1 MNDRIRLQRKKKPT
15 TPIIPNP
22 LLSSPDRS
30 TGVAPS
36 TDLVFSSHD
45 LSRVSPR
52 YQAKLKISQ
61 PGDTQE
67 QEADKV
73 ALQVLST
80 SDSALQQQSTPQSAY
95 EQIQAKY
102 SVQRNADSDSAA
114 SGDIES
120 KLHSRQ
126 GGGSPLS
133 DDVQNFMEPRFGA
146 DFSHVTVHTDGEAVQ
161 MAQSMGA
168 QAFTYGSD
176 VYFGAG
182 KSPGNNEL
190 TAHELTHVVQQT
202 GAVQRQPDPKA
213 DNPTPDVN
221 APWQETEN
229 LKGNPPVRDRSNPPN
244 KNIIEDEA
252 VYQQRLEAARAAL
265 ERQRQRVA
273 PGGMLLDK
281 NSTIIDYRYWFAK
294 VYGFV
299 TENEIN
305 FAESKAYYYPSY
317 VLASVLYF
325 EKIYEDNFNAF
336 NEGAKVEDH
345 WKTAF
350 EEAAKQKKLTDES
363 FKIMQ
368 DPKNSAH
375 NGAGPLI
382 INAQTQSVL
391 GAAKSLVSSMQ
402 AHIRYDLPRAEA
414 WVFNTYYSQ
423 FPSAKLKDFQ
433 PDFMSMSGVFDNAA
447 RSMNEDMASKLGL
460 PVDLVPQLM
469 QDTVMRNLFDADMAT
484 ERADTWHRAEELVD
498 NKLAG
503 NDPYQLQ
510 NGQLQGNVTSSDNQS
525 GLQNLPTQ
533 GLRPTMTDSAPS
545 LSDTEIRKSLASMSD
560 SDIAKLPATQKVQMI
575 RRLLKGWTGGEDE
588 ATILRMLNA
597 SKTSG
602 DLTIVIDGADAWDM
616 MYASDGA
623 SSKKL
628 REFFKEIY
636 YSRTAQQTALR
647 LIRKCLDGET
657 AEWEEEMVA
666 DLLEKRDDR
675 RSIVEEIGNIYG
687 GPSKQD
693 DKNFKNGLYK
703 LEWQLD
709 GAEETT
715 VTQLFGSSGLSWTK
729 F

>member
-1 MNDRIRLQRKKKPT
+1 MTERIRLQRKKKPIL
-15 TPIIPNP
+15 PIITNP
-22 LLSSPDRS
+22 LLTSPER
-30 TGVAPS
+30 S
-36 TDLVFSSHD
+36 TDLASSTDAASSNHD
-45 LSRVSPR
+45 LSRISPR
-52 YQAKLKISQ
+52 YQAKLQIGE
-61 PGDTQE
+61 PGDTHE
-67 QEADKV
+67 QEADKF
-73 ALQVLST
+73 ALQVMST
-80 SDSALQQQSTPQSAY
+80 SDSALQQQTTSRPAH
-95 EQIQAKY
+95 ELIQAKY
-102 SVQRNADSDSAA
+102 SVQRLADRDSAA
-114 SGDIES
+114 SGEIEN

-133 DDVQNFMEPRFGA
+133 DDVQNFMEPRIGA
-146 DFSHVTVHTDGEAVQ
+146 DFSHVKVHTDGEAVQ
-161 MAQSMGA
+161 MAENLGA

-202 GAVQRQPDPKA
+202 GAVQRQSAKPKT
-213 DNPTPDVN
+213 DLPTSDVN

-229 LKGNPPVRDRSNPPN
+229 LKGNPPVRDRLNPPN
-244 KNIIEDEA
+244 KNIVEDEA

-273 PGGMLLDK
+273 PGGLLLDK
-281 NSTIIDYRYWFAK
+281 NGTIIDYRYWFAK

-305 FAESKAYYYPSY
+305 FVESKAYYYPSY

-345 WKTAF
+345 WRTAF
-350 EEAAKQKKLTDES
+350 EEAAKQKKLTDMYFEM
-363 FKIMQ
+363 MQ
-368 DPKNSAH
+368 DP
-375 NGAGPLI
+375 NGGDSGMAIAALS
-382 INAQTQSVL
+382 QLVL
-391 GAAKSLVSSMQ
+391 GAANSLVSSMQ

-423 FPSAKLKDFQ
+423 FPNAKLKDFQ

-447 RSMNEDMASKLGL
+447 RSMNEDMASKLGV

-469 QDTVMRNLFDADMAT
+469 QDTAMRKLFDADMAT

-498 NKLAG
+498 NNLAG

-510 NGQLQGNVTSSDNQS
+510 NGQLQGNVTSSDHQS

-545 LSDTEIRKSLASMSD
+545 QSDTEIRESLASMSD
-560 SDIAKLPATQKVQMI
+560 SDIAKLPTTQKVQMI

-602 DLTIVIDGADAWDM
+602 ELTVIIDGADAWDM
-616 MYASDGA
+616 MYAIDGEN
-623 SSKKL
+623 SKKL
-628 REFFKEIY
+628 REFFRENY
-636 YSRTAQQTALR
+636 YSKTAQQTALR

-687 GPSKQD
+687 GPLKQG

-709 GAEETT
+709 GAEEATI
-715 VTQLFGSSGLSWTK
+715 TQLFGSSGLSWAS